1 MSNIKWLP
9 EDLEVFKMQDDGGHR
24 QPDSDTGPLA
34 VRPFSDLG
42 QLISKAKME
51 ALTKKE
57 NPSADKRLAS
67 RLKKEPSL
75 LEPIHEYQERE
86 LFLQATRDVKPL
98 DSSKTKEPSSS
109 CANKSAFVNED
120 EQALIFK
127 ELRALVEGERP
138 FPVHHTPEYVEWTRN
153 GNNKGLTSR
162 LHKGAFAVQAYCELH
177 GMGAVEALESCE
189 DFLAQALLE
198 NKRCVAFVHGR
209 GLSSPRE
216 PVLKGVVLKWLT
228 NGPYRR
234 FILSF
239 CSAPI
244 WDGGAGVTY
253 VLLRRHPAKRRRK
266 KTGGKP

>member
-1 MSNIKWLP
+1 
-9 EDLEVFKMQDDGGHR
+9 MQDNGGHR
-24 QPDSDTGPLA
+24 QPDSDNGPLA

-42 QLISKAKME
+42 ELISKAKMK
-51 ALTKKE
+51 ALPKRE
-57 NPSADKRLAS
+57 NLSADNRNTGC
-67 RLKKEPSL
+67 LKKGSSL
-75 LEPIHEYQERE
+75 AEPINEYQERE
-86 LFLQATRDVKPL
+86 LFLQATSDVRPL
-98 DSSKTKEPSSS
+98 DLSKTIDPSSS
-109 CANKSAFVNED
+109 CPNKSAFVNED
-120 EQALIFK
+120 EEDLILK

-177 GMGAVEALESCE
+177 GMDAVEALESCE

-209 GLSSPRE
+209 GLSSPGE
-216 PVLKGVVLKWLT
+216 PVLKGVVLKWLN

-234 FILSF
+234 FVLSF

-253 VLLRRHPAKRRRK
+253 VLLRRHPAKRVRK
-266 KTGGKP
+266 KTGGKS